1 MIRNLNK
8 SNWILKGTTLTK
20 NRSFSGGISERYALA
35 LLELSS
41 EANKTDEYVSILSSF
56 MTIYNSDDNLKNYI
70 KNPTN
75 TNQNQ
80 KEVFD
85 KILNIMKADKIIKN
99 FFFILIMKK
108 RIFFVAEIIE
118 EFLRKVSSK
127 KGEVSA
133 NLFSSKKLDEKTIS
147 EIEKEISENVNGTI
161 KLKSKVDETLIGG
174 IVLQIGSLMIDTSIK
189 NKLVNYKKVLMEN

>member
-1 MIRNLNK
+1 M
-8 SNWILKGTTLTK
+8 TK

-85 KILNIMKADKIIKN
+85 KIH
-99 FFFILIMKK
+99 
-108 RIFFVAEIIE
+108 
-118 EFLRKVSSK
+118 SQ
-127 KGEVSA
+127 
-133 NLFSSKKLDEKTIS
+133 
-147 EIEKEISENVNGTI
+147 
-161 KLKSKVDETLIGG
+161 
-174 IVLQIGSLMIDTSIK
+174 LQIDGI
-189 NKLVNYKKVLMEN
+189 NKVRR

>member
-1 MIRNLNK
+1 M
-8 SNWILKGTTLTK
+8 TK
-20 NRSFSGGISERYALA
+20 NRSFSRGISERYALA
-35 LLELSS
+35 LLELSN
-41 EANKTDEYVSILSSF
+41 EVNKTDEYVSILSSF

-99 FFFILIMKK
+99 FFFILIIKK
-108 RIFFVAEIIE
+108 RIFFLDNIIE
-118 EFLRKVSSK
+118 EFLKLISHKR
-127 KGEVSA
+127 GEIGA
-133 NLFSSKKLDEKTIS
+133 NLISAKKIDEKTILD
-147 EIEKEISENVNGTI
+147 IEKEISANIKSSI

-174 IVLQIGSLMIDTSIK
+174 VIIQIGSLMIDTSIK
-189 NKLVNYKKVLMEN
+189 NKLEKYKKVMMEN